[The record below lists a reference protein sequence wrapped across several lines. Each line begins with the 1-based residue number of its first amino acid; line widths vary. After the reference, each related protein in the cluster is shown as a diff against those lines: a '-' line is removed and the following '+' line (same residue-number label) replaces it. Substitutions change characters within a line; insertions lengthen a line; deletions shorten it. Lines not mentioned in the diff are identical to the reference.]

1 MSARPEVFAAHD
13 IELLSIADVLTPREP
28 FAFDRFDRES
38 FVWTRGP
45 SRLATSHR
53 AAMREIARLRA
64 EVSRLRSER
73 DELRDNVY
81 VLRAACGEAAA
92 CILDKATD
100 VHEASDE
107 LVSRLDALNRGEFD
121 DAARVAAP
129 RQPEEPRQ

>member
-28 FAFDRFDRES
+28 FAFDRES

-64 EVSRLRSER
+64 EVSRLRRE
-73 DELRDNVY
+73 N
-81 VLRAACGEAAA
+81 AALQQDRE
-92 CILDKATD
+92 
-100 VHEASDE
+100 
-107 LVSRLDALNRGEFD
+107 RLDWLERNGDKIGPAWRMDGTYDGWSVGRKIAFGATLREAI

-129 RQPEEPRQ
+129 REREEPK